1 MEMTRTKKMVSYA
14 LDTDLLDTLDA
25 HVADPKHDY
34 PVKKTAVVEAALRE
48 YFEKRGLLKKN
59 KK

>member
-1 MEMTRTKKMVSYA
+1 MEMARTKKMVSYA
-14 LDTDLLDTLDA
+14 LDTELLDALEA

-34 PVKKTAVVEAALRE
+34 PVKKTAVIEAALRE
-48 YFEKRGLLKKN
+48 YFEKRGLLKKS